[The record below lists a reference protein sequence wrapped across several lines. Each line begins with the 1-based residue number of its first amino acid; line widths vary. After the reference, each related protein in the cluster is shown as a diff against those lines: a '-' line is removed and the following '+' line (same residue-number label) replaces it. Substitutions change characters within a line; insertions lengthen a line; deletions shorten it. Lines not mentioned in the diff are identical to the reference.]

1 MASYSFYSRSFLGI
15 DKRVWFA
22 MGGTL
27 LAALLL
33 LAFKV
38 ATHVRCTGVSL
49 SAKGTVPHNTANVFY
64 VNENVKFTA
73 SMAHA
78 SEISWDFGD
87 QTPGAIGANAGHK
100 FASEGTF
107 LVTVEVNGKCRESMR
122 VQIRKMAVETT
133 GETANP
139 INGNTTLYA
148 GTPEIFSS
156 GKSGNTYAW
165 YIEEDASM
173 GRKTDSA
180 AAFTFNTTGEYTLVL
195 QLDGD
200 SGKTFRKTIT
210 VLQPGAVTAKTDVSK
225 FELPEL
231 PTPPIP
237 KKPQPEVPSGKDN
250 PPPAPGPTPDP
261 KPAPPSGG
269 GKKYI
274 RVGDEALKMMLNEVI
289 DKKLDA
295 NGFDQILCNGAQS
308 QVIANGKFTTFTEL
322 VKSLQVRRGL
332 LKKIKAKIRSVKQVP
347 DPDKENKCLLSIKVD
362 YDWD

>member
-1 MASYSFYSRSFLGI
+1 MASYSFYSRSFLGL

-27 LAALLL
+27 LAAVLL

-38 ATHVRCTGVSL
+38 ATHVRCTGVNL
-49 SAKGTVPHNTANVFY
+49 TATGTVPHATTNVFY
-64 VNENVKFTA
+64 VNEKIRFTA
-73 SMAHA
+73 SMTHA

-87 QTPGAIGANAGHK
+87 QTPGALGAATEHK
-100 FASEGTF
+100 FAAEGTF

-122 VQIRKMAVETT
+122 IQIRKMAVETS
-133 GETANP
+133 GETPNP

-148 GTPEIFSS
+148 GTPEVFTS
-156 GKSGNTYAW
+156 GRSGNSYLW

-180 AAFTFNTTGEYTLVL
+180 AAFTFNTTGDYTLVL
-195 QLDGD
+195 QLNGD
-200 SGKTFRKTIT
+200 TNNVFRKTIT
-210 VLQPGAVTAKTDVSK
+210 VLQPGSVTAKTDVSK
-225 FELPEL
+225 FELPDL
-231 PTPPIP
+231 PTPPVP
-237 KKPQPEVPSGKDN
+237 KKPQPDGQSGKDN
-250 PPPAPGPTPDP
+250 PPPAPTPSPDT

-274 RVGDEALKMMLNEVI
+274 RVADEALKMMLNEVI

-295 NGFDQILCNGAQS
+295 NGFDQVLCNGAQS
-308 QVIANGKFTTFTEL
+308 QVIANGKFTTLTEL

-332 LKKIKAKIRSVKQVP
+332 LKKIRAKIRSVKQVP
-347 DPDKENKCLLSIKVD
+347 DPDKDNKCLLSIKVD

>member
-1 MASYSFYSRSFLGI
+1 MKSSYSFYSRSFLGL

-22 MGGTL
+22 MGVTL
-27 LAALLL
+27 LVSVLL

-38 ATHVRCTGVSL
+38 ATHVRCTGVTI
-49 SAKGTVPHNTANVFY
+49 SAKGTVPHNSAGVFY
-64 VNENVKFTA
+64 INENIRFTA
-73 SMAHA
+73 AMAHA
-78 SEISWDFGD
+78 SEVTWNFGD
-87 QTPGAIGANAGHK
+87 QTQGAMGASAEHR
-100 FASEGTF
+100 FAAEGTF

-122 VQIRKMAVETT
+122 VQIRKMAVESA

-139 INGNTTLYA
+139 IGGNTTVYA
-148 GTPEIFSS
+148 GSPEIFTASRS
-156 GKSGNTYAW
+156 ANAYLW
-165 YIEEDASM
+165 YIQEDASL

-195 QLDGD
+195 QLNND
-200 SGKTFRKTIT
+200 SSNVFRKSIT
-210 VLQPGAVTAKTDVSK
+210 VLQPGAVTEKTDVSRY
-225 FELPEL
+225 EVPDLP
-231 PTPPIP
+231 PPPVSRKPPVEDAGI
-237 KKPQPEVPSGKDN
+237 KETPQPSPGPAPLPL
-250 PPPAPGPTPDP
+250 PPPP
-261 KPAPPSGG
+261 KT
-269 GKKYI
+269 KKYI

-322 VKSLQVRRGL
+322 CKSLQVRRGL